1 MLNTPFAPWPSFS
14 KEEID
19 AVQAVLASNKVN
31 YWTGQACRL
40 FEKEFA
46 QWVGVPHAIALAN
59 GTLALD
65 LALNA
70 LGIGPGDEVVVTPRT
85 FIASVS
91 SVVNA
96 GATPVFADVEL
107 DSGNISARTIAKVI
121 TPKTKAIVCVH
132 LAGWPCDLDPIM
144 ALAEKHNLYVIED
157 CAQAHGAKYKGRS
170 VGSIGH
176 IGAWSFC
183 QDKIMTTGG
192 EGGMVTTR
200 DEALWRNM
208 WAFKDHGKS
217 YEAVYERDHPP
228 GYRWLHE
235 SFGTNW
241 RMLEMQAAIG
251 RVQLTKMPEWLA
263 KRTQNARIL
272 TEALLPF
279 TGDDGPLRLPQIGCP
294 SGCQIGCGVAKS
306 GVSQPSEA
314 ITKSVEMND
323 ISLVE
328 SEPDDVKSI
337 NTQFSCPLGC
347 VHAFYKFYFYIKPE
361 FLNDGWSRDRIIEAV
376 NQAGVPCYSGSCS
389 EVYLE
394 KAFDNTGWRPA
405 TRLQNAQ
412 ALGETAIMFM
422 VHPTLTRDQI
432 QQTVETF
439 VNLITIS
446 CKPMK
451 ILVN

>member
-14 KEEID
+14 TDEIE
-19 AVQAVLASNKVN
+19 AVQAVLVSNQVN
-31 YWTGQACRL
+31 YWTGQECRL

-46 QWVGVPHAIALAN
+46 QWVGVPHALALAN

-65 LALNA
+65 LALKA
-70 LGIGPGDEVVVTPRT
+70 LDIGPGDEVIVTPRT

-91 SVVNA
+91 CVVNA

-107 DSGNISARTIAKVI
+107 DSGNLSARTIAKVI
-121 TPKTKAIVCVH
+121 TPQTKAIICVH

-144 ALAEKHNLYVIED
+144 ALAEKHNFYVIED
-157 CAQAHGAKYKGRS
+157 CAQAHGSQYKGRS

-200 DEALWRNM
+200 DEALWRKM
-208 WAFKDHGKS
+208 WAYKDHGKS

-251 RVQLTKMPEWLA
+251 RVQLKKMPNWLA
-263 KRTQNARIL
+263 QRHANAH
-272 TEALLPF
+272 LLLSAFAPLAD
-279 TGDDGPLRLPQIGCP
+279 DDGSLRLPQIGCA
-294 SGCQIGCGVAKS
+294 SGCGQKGCGKDTCGAVSGAVGEAMVRNATDVSVA
-306 GVSQPSEA
+306 
-314 ITKSVEMND
+314 
-323 ISLVE
+323 
-328 SEPDDVKSI
+328 
-337 NTQFSCPLGC
+337 CPLGC
-347 VHAFYKFYFYIKPE
+347 IHAFYKLYFYIKLK
-361 FLNDGWSRDRIIEAV
+361 FLNDGWSRDRIIEQM
-376 NQAGVPCYSGSCS
+376 NKAGVPCYSGSCS

-394 KAFDNTGWRPA
+394 KAFDGTGWRPK

-412 ALGETAIMFM
+412 VLGETSIMFL
-422 VHPTLTRDQI
+422 VHPTLTRDQLQKTI
-432 QQTVETF
+432 QTF
-439 VNLITIS
+439 VDLMALASNS
-446 CKPMK
+446 NK
-451 ILVN
+451 VAVH